1 LGYSEHRIAE
11 GLNQDGILSPGGR
24 TWSAGSVLGRLRNE
38 TYIGTLRY
46 NKTSQ
51 KLKTPRKHNPPD
63 QWVRTPEAFDG
74 IIDSEQFLQAQ
85 LILAKRRQ
93 KYDPGFM
100 LERLREIYEEYGF
113 LRTSMLK
120 TIESTP
126 SAGSY
131 GKEFGSFDG
140 AFQRLYDKQRKE
152 AREKVLTLISGHF
165 SNVIEYAD
173 FLVIDQR
180 FTIAIEPAVAV
191 PHGYDF
197 YWPFRPDF
205 RDVIDITLGVFLAH
219 SDEVEI
225 LGYAA
230 LPRLML
236 PNKTCRLA
244 VTSISTELFGLN
256 DLKYLLQF

>member
-1 LGYSEHRIAE
+1 M
-11 GLNQDGILSPGGR
+11 LSPGGR

-63 QWVRTPEAFDG
+63 KWVRTPEAFDG

-131 GKEFGSFDG
+131 GNEFGSFDG

-152 AREKVLTLISGHF
+152 AREKVLALISGHF
-165 SNVIEYAD
+165 SDVIEYAD
-173 FLVIDQR
+173 FLVIDRR
-180 FTIAIEPAVAV
+180 FSIAIEPAVAV

-205 RDVIDITLGVFLAH
+205 REVIDITLGVFLAH

-225 LGYAA
+225 LG
-230 LPRLML
+230 
-236 PNKTCRLA
+236 
-244 VTSISTELFGLN
+244 
-256 DLKYLLQF
+256 